1 MDSAKKQIIIDK
13 QTKKK
18 IFLKKNRFTEQP
30 QEVTVLY

>member
-18 IFLKKNRFTEQP
+18 IFKNKNRFTEQP